1 MDIKDELQDRY
12 GAAATPD
19 AKRLAHVVKMIFEK
33 VEMEFGAQAG
43 VEMEFGAQAGHVSAR
58 VMTNTISDHLAK
70 ARNLLGQACFASILI
85 DTMPP
90 T

>member
-33 VEMEFGAQAG
+33 